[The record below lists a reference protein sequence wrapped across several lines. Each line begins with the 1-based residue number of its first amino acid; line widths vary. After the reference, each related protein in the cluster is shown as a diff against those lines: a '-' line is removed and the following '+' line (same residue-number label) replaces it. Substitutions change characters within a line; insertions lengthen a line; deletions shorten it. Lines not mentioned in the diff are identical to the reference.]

1 MGLFIYVRKSVFAQK
16 MGYKHQFEDQRLK
29 SIMKFVDEV
38 NIHVASGKGGAGKVS
53 FRREA
58 MVARGGPDGGDGGKG
73 GDVIIKADSRLHSLL
88 DLKFKLSYKAAD
100 GEPGMSMNRAG
111 KNAEDLV
118 LKVPPGTMIKNN
130 QGHVI
135 YDMAEH
141 SEIVLLK
148 GGIGGKGNTFY
159 KSSINQAPG
168 VAQKGMPGEEL
179 EISLELK
186 LLADVGIIG
195 LPNAGKSTLISRISA
210 ARPKI
215 ADYPFTTL
223 APNLG
228 VVQVGPERTFVVADI
243 PGLIEGAHRG
253 EGLGIQFLRHIERT
267 SLFVHLVDASPM
279 AAKPPLEAYK
289 EIREELR
296 LYDELK
302 AGQEGFQPLSPRTEI
317 IVLSKADLLREDELR
332 HVIQSFRE
340 QNLEVM
346 WISAAANKNT
356 QDLVTNLAKK
366 LGI

>member
-1 MGLFIYVRKSVFAQK
+1 
-16 MGYKHQFEDQRLK
+16 
-29 SIMKFVDEV
+29 MKFIDEV
-38 NIHVASGKGGAGKVS
+38 NIHIASGKGGAGKVS

-58 MVARGGPDGGDGGKG
+58 MVPRGGPDGGDGGKG
-73 GDVIIKADSRLHSLL
+73 GDVIIRVDERLHSLL
-88 DLKFKLSYKAAD
+88 DLKFKLTYKAAD
-100 GEPGMSMNRAG
+100 GEPGMAMKCSG
-111 KNAEDLV
+111 KNADDLV
-118 LKVPPGTMIKNN
+118 LKVPPGTMVKNKE
-130 QGHVI
+130 GSLL

-141 SEIVLLK
+141 AEVILLK
-148 GGIGGKGNTFY
+148 GGLGGKGNTFY
-159 KSSINQAPG
+159 KSSINQAPS

-179 EISLELK
+179 DIQLELK

-223 APNLG
+223 VPNLG

-279 AAKPPLEAYK
+279 ASKPPIEAYK

-296 LYDELK
+296 LYDEMK
-302 AGQEGFQPLSPRTEI
+302 TGEEGFQPLSPRTEI
-317 IVLSKADLLREDELR
+317 IVLSKADLLREDDLR
-332 HVIQSFRE
+332 KVMQSFRDMK
-340 QNLEVM
+340 LEVM

-356 QDLVTNLAKK
+356 QELVTDLAKK